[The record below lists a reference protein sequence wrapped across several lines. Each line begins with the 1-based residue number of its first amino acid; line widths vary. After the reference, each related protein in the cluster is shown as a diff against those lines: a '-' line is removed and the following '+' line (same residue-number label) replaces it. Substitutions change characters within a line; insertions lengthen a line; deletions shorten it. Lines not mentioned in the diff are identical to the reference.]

1 MLNAWRGT
9 KLLQRKYKYCLA
21 EAHIFK
27 QSVSKHNM
35 ASKFTELDGEGEE
48 HGDDQKATSNS
59 TLHDENMVANPA
71 STDDEPQTDEGWQV
85 SGSAK
90 RRLAPSHT
98 LSHKDLG
105 ADSPRSKTMAQ
116 ELSKK
121 KGWWRCYHAFF
132 L

>member
-1 MLNAWRGT
+1 
-9 KLLQRKYKYCLA
+9 
-21 EAHIFK
+21 
-27 QSVSKHNM
+27 M

-48 HGDDQKATSNS
+48 HGDDQRKATSNS
-59 TLHDENMVANPA
+59 TLHEESTTNPT
-71 STDDEPQTDEGWQV
+71 STDEEPQTDEGWQV

-121 KGWWRCYHAFF
+121 KGEWKCYDV
-132 L
+132 LL

>member
-1 MLNAWRGT
+1 MSSG
-9 KLLQRKYKYCLA
+9 
-21 EAHIFK
+21 
-27 QSVSKHNM
+27 
-35 ASKFTELDGEGEE
+35 KFGELDGEGEE
-48 HGDDQKATSNS
+48 HGEVPKATSNS
-59 TLHDENMVANPA
+59 ALHDESMVANPV

-116 ELSKK
+116 E
-121 KGWWRCYHAFF
+121 
-132 L
+132 